1 VSLGT
6 LVFNIVFIALVLGFL
21 LFIGWLLWLF
31 FTGRQ
36 RRGRAQ
42 SAVFGEF
49 PPVPADPGEVIVG
62 PTGGLY
68 LGTTPRDNWI
78 ERVQVDDIGDRAQCD
93 ATGYTHGVAI
103 ERHGASTVWIP
114 HANLLSVATTNR
126 AAGKVMHAGGL
137 LAFDW
142 ALPGGQELTTALRA
156 DDKGDYP
163 HWLVAYPGL
172 PAESAPDTTTTDP
185 DAAE

>member
-1 VSLGT
+1 MSLGT
-6 LVFNIVFIALVLGFL
+6 LVFNIVFVALVLGFL
-21 LFIGWLLWLF
+21 VFIGWLLWLF

-42 SAVFGEF
+42 AAVFGDF
-49 PPVPADPGEVIVG
+49 PSAPGDPGEVIVG

-78 ERVQVDDIGDRAQCD
+78 ERVQVADIGDRAQCE
-93 ATGYTHGVAI
+93 AIGYTHGVAI
-103 ERHGASTVWIP
+103 ERHGASTLWIP
-114 HANLLSVATTNR
+114 RASLLSVTTTNR

-137 LAFDW
+137 LAIDW
-142 ALPGGQELTTALRA
+142 ALPGGQELTTAVRA
-156 DDKGDYP
+156 DDKGAYP
-163 HWLVAYPGL
+163 HWLVAFEGL
-172 PAESAPDTTTTDP
+172 PAPSAPDAPTTDP